1 MTMSHDCDRRALLT
15 GALLLTPGLAHADAL
30 GDIFGSVFG
39 KGQSGSAGIGGL
51 FGGGFTNADADSALR
66 QALTIGAGNV
76 VSRLS
81 AFDGYFADPKVHIAL
96 PKSLQ
101 QVQSG
106 LKAVGYSK
114 PLDDLELKINRGAET
129 AAPQAK
135 ALFVNAIKSMSI
147 QDAVGI
153 IKGGETAGTEFLKGK
168 TLSSL
173 TSTFTPPMN
182 TALSS
187 VGALKAADKV
197 TKETA
202 KYGYRRDLRGE
213 LTSYAVGAAL
223 NGMFLYLG
231 EEEKAIRKDPARR
244 TTAILKKV
252 FGAV

>member
-1 MTMSHDCDRRALLT
+1 MGQDLDRRALLT

-30 GDIFGSVFG
+30 GDIFGSIFG
-39 KGQSGSAGIGGL
+39 KGGSSAGGL

-76 VSRLS
+76 VKRLG
-81 AFDGYFADPKVHIAL
+81 AFDGYFADPKVHIPL

-129 AAPQAK
+129 AAPKAK
-135 ALFVNAIKSMSI
+135 TLFVNAIKAMTI
-147 QDAVGI
+147 QDAIGI
-153 IKGGETAGTEFLKGK
+153 VKGGDTAGTEYLKGK
-168 TLSSL
+168 TLTSL
-173 TSTFTPPMN
+173 TTEFTPPMN

-197 TKETA
+197 ATETA
-202 KYGYRRDLRGE
+202 KFGYRKDLRGE
-213 LTSYAVGAAL
+213 LVSYAVGSAL

-231 EEEKAIRKDPARR
+231 DEEKAIRENPAKR

-252 FGAV
+252 FGAL